1 MAYVPADYAS
11 RFSHEWNMAVW
22 KLLQSGYDLS
32 QILIVPKIGDGPRE
46 TKTEDENE
54 EGH

>member
-32 QILIVPKIGDGPRE
+32 QILIVPKIGEEPKE
-46 TKTEDENE
+46 MTEDADE